1 MDFGRVNL
9 TLAHIRSFVLWCFIW
24 FDSDLIGIVHI
35 SPHRPIT
42 THGPLKP
49 SFQVFV
55 MLSQPVQYL
64 PSLQLC
70 QSISVIICR
79 YAVDMSRKPE
89 ACNELTCFRYLQ
101 GSHVLYLAHSP
112 PPIADSSSIMHV
124 AHWIAARLGLEPIRQ
139 QPIPNN
145 VASTSCDAV
154 NIDSTLWPEGHQ
166 LRREVRSTAQTGWA
180 QSNWAWCSVGHVNY
194 PGSIHPKPDRAES
207 CFCLGVLR
215 CQSSGKLVHS
225 RTKTAEMK
233 AQILRNCPGQG
244 CGDGLEWITGH
255 CASLL
260 RKMAWS
266 IQFGCTRT
274 STIVIH
280 VHLLAGSQHI
290 PTTHQ

>member
-101 GSHVLYLAHSP
+101 GSHVLSSERIMWSDRLPFLIVHTFLFVYYLLATQTSP
-112 PPIADSSSIMHV
+112 VRPTGLFITYYTSGKYYFVCCTLAYFTIFYTMLRWV
-124 AHWIAARLGLEPIRQ
+124 AAFFGFEPIKNPGPQ
-139 QPIPNN
+139 
-145 VASTSCDAV
+145 
-154 NIDSTLWPEGHQ
+154 DSMSSQTNYESNTERMEWPEGPQ
-166 LRREVRSTAQTGWA
+166 VRKHVRYSEPTGWA
-180 QSNWAWCSVGHVNY
+180 HF
-194 PGSIHPKPDRAES
+194 D
-207 CFCLGVLR
+207 
-215 CQSSGKLVHS
+215 
-225 RTKTAEMK
+225 
-233 AQILRNCPGQG
+233 
-244 CGDGLEWITGH
+244 
-255 CASLL
+255 
-260 RKMAWS
+260 WS
-266 IQFGCTRT
+266 
-274 STIVIH
+274 
-280 VHLLAGSQHI
+280 
-290 PTTHQ
+290 